1 MRIYEGL
8 VRALR
13 SAGADTVFG
22 LMGDGNLDHVVT
34 FSAAGGR
41 FVPVL
46 HEGGAVSMADGW
58 SRTTGT
64 IGVASVT
71 HGPGF
76 TNTLTALTEAA
87 RAHSRVLLL
96 TGDTPEGSEHLQRFD
111 LRSAT
116 ELTGARYVRVT
127 EEGAADQIAGALDQV
142 RTGPGPVVLDVPLAV
157 GGRELR
163 GSVASALPDRGI
175 DGTVLDEDALDAAVG
190 ALASSRRPV
199 VLAGRG
205 AVLSE
210 ARGSLLDLAARIGAP
225 VATSLLAREYF
236 AGDVRDLG
244 IAGTLSDPS
253 TLDLLLRS
261 DCIVSFGASLNRF
274 TMAEGALASGRGI
287 VQVDLDKDAFGR
299 HVRPDAVVQ
308 GDAAGVARAMVELL
322 AEAGIQREDWHAGV
336 PAPSAAAPPV
346 AARGTVDAG
355 AALDLLNRLLPAER
369 LVVTDTGRF
378 VYTAWRRLGVAHP
391 SSFVH
396 TLNFASI
403 GLGVATGIGA
413 SAAHPDRLTVVVAGD
428 GGGMMGLGELTT
440 AVRERLPLLIVI
452 VDDGSYGMEHHA
464 LRQAGLDT
472 DYART
477 SWPSF
482 ADVARGYGAE
492 AHTITD
498 LDQLRDVL
506 EHLPAV
512 PAGPVLIDLVVDPE
526 AMVAE

>member
-58 SRTTGT
+58 ARTTGT

-87 RAHSRVLLL
+87 RARSRVLLL
-96 TGDTPEGSEHLQRFD
+96 TGDTPEGTEHLQRFD
-111 LRSAT
+111 LRTAT
-116 ELTGARYVRVT
+116 ELTGAGYVRVT
-127 EEGAADQIAGALDQV
+127 EDGAAEQIARAIEQV
-142 RTGPGPVVLDVPLAV
+142 GVGSGPVVLDVPLGV
-157 GGRELR
+157 GGRELK
-163 GSVASALPDRGI
+163 GPTAVPAAGGPEPVDIDR
-175 DGTVLDEDALDAAVG
+175 DALDIAVG
-190 ALASSRRPV
+190 ILASSRRPV

-205 AVLSE
+205 AVASG
-210 ARGSLLDLAARIGAP
+210 AREPLLELAAVLGAP
-225 VATSLLAREYF
+225 VATSLLGREYF
-236 AGDVRDLG
+236 AGCEGDLG
-244 IAGTLSDPS
+244 IAGTLSDPA

-274 TMAEGALASGRGI
+274 TMAEGSLASGRSI
-287 VQVDLDKDAFGR
+287 VQVDLDKDALGR
-299 HVRPDAVVQ
+299 HVRAKAAVQ
-308 GDAAGVARAMVELL
+308 GDAGDVARAMIELL
-322 AEAGIQREDWHAGV
+322 AEAGVQHSRWSDGRPPPPEIDRPAVRE
-336 PAPSAAAPPV
+336 
-346 AARGTVDAG
+346 GTVDA
-355 AALDLLNRLLPAER
+355 AAAMRELHRRLPADR

-378 VYTAWRRLGVAHP
+378 VYTAWRGLGVAHP
-391 SSFVH
+391 MSFVH

-403 GLGVATGIGA
+403 GLGIATGVGA
-413 SAAHPDRLTVVVAGD
+413 SVAHPDRLTVVVAGD

-482 ADVARGYGAE
+482 AEVARGYGAE
-492 AHTITD
+492 AHTVTD
-498 LDQLRDVL
+498 LDGLRSVL
-506 EHLPAV
+506 DGLAPV
-512 PAGPVLIDLVVDPE
+512 PASPVLIDLLVDPE
-526 AMVAE
+526 AMVAQ

>member
-1 MRIYEGL
+1 MRIYAEL

-13 SAGADTVFG
+13 SSGVDTVFG

-34 FSAAGGR
+34 FMADGGR

-58 SRTTGT
+58 SRTTGA

-87 RAHSRVLLL
+87 RANSRVLLL

-127 EEGAADQIAGALDQV
+127 EEGAAGQIAGALEQV
-142 RTGPGPVVLDVPLAV
+142 RTGPGPVVLDVPVAV

-163 GSVASALPDRGI
+163 GPAPVLPERGI
-175 DGTVLDEDALDAAVG
+175 DRTVLDEDALDAAVG
-190 ALASSRRPV
+190 ILASARRPLI
-199 VLAGRG
+199 LAGRG
-205 AVLSE
+205 AVLSG
-210 ARGSLLDLAARIGAP
+210 AREPLLDLAARVGAP
-225 VATSLLAREYF
+225 VATSLLGREYF
-236 AGDVRDLG
+236 AGDARDLG
-244 IAGTLSDPS
+244 IAGTLSDPA
-253 TLDLLLRS
+253 TLDLLLCS
-261 DCIVSFGASLNRF
+261 DCIVSFGASLNPF

-299 HVRPDAVVQ
+299 HVRADAVVH
-308 GDAAGVARAMVELL
+308 GDAAQVARAMDELL
-322 AEAGIQREDWHAGV
+322 AEAGFEREDWHPGAPV
-336 PAPSAAAPPV
+336 PSTTAPPV
-346 AARGTVDAG
+346 VARGTVEAG
-355 AALDLLNRLLPAER
+355 AAMDELDRLLPPER
-369 LVVTDTGRF
+369 LLVTDTGRF

-391 SSFVH
+391 MSFVH

-403 GLGVATGIGA
+403 GLGVATGIGV
-413 SAAHPDRLTVVVAGD
+413 STAHPDRLTVVVAGD

-472 DYART
+472 GYART

-492 AHTITD
+492 AHTVTD

-506 EHLPAV
+506 SQLPAV
-512 PAGPVLIDLVVDPE
+512 PPGPVLIDVVVDPE
-526 AMVAE
+526 AMVAQ